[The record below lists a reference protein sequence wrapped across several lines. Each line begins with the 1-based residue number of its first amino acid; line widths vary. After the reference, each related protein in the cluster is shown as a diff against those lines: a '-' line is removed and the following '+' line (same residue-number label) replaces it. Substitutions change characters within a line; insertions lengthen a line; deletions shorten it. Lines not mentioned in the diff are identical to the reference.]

1 MTAGGA
7 ATAIGGSAITLG
19 GAAGLSLVQ
28 SYHDFHGF
36 GGGMGGMALTWIG
49 PLLAFLFVMALLVL
63 IAALVWRLVR
73 GGRESAD
80 REARTGAA
88 GASRESPLEVLEHRY
103 ARGEVDREEYLQKRD
118 DLTGG

>member
-7 ATAIGGSAITLG
+7 TTVIGGTAITLG
-19 GAAGLSLVQ
+19 GGAGLTLAQ

-80 REARTGAA
+80 TEATGAA
-88 GASRESPLEVLEHRY
+88 TATSRESPLEVLEHRY
-103 ARGEVDREEYLQKRD
+103 AAGEIDREEFLQKRD
-118 DLTGG
+118 DLAGG

>member
-7 ATAIGGSAITLG
+7 TTAIGGTALLVG
-19 GAAGLSLVQ
+19 GGAGLSLAQ

-63 IAALVWRLVR
+63 IAALVWRVVQ
-73 GGRESAD
+73 GGRKSSD
-80 REARTGAA
+80 TEARS
-88 GASRESPLEVLEHRY
+88 ASRESPLEVLEHRY
-103 ARGEVDREEYLQKRD
+103 ARGEIDREEYLQKRD

>member
-7 ATAIGGSAITLG
+7 TTAIGGTAMLIGG
-19 GAAGLSLVQ
+19 GAGPSLVQ

-49 PLLAFLFVMALLVL
+49 PLLAVLFVTALLVL

-73 GGRESAD
+73 GGRD
-80 REARTGAA
+80 TGTEA
-88 GASRESPLEVLEHRY
+88 GAGATGTSRESPLEVLEHRY
-103 ARGEVDREEYLQKRD
+103 ARGEIDREEYLQKRD

>member
-7 ATAIGGSAITLG
+7 ATAIGGMAITLG
-19 GAAGLSLVQ
+19 GAAGLTLAQ

-73 GGRESAD
+73 GGRESTD
-80 REARTGAA
+80 REARA

-103 ARGEVDREEYLQKRD
+103 ARGEIDREEYLQKRD
-118 DLTGG
+118 DLAGG